1 MVGNER
7 HDPGRNASRADV
19 HEPRRSAIDLS
30 MIFLISPWTCVVGRP
45 SPTRVADRRRAE
57 WETGLEVWCMQGACW
72 AGCCS
77 AKVVDGRLTACAPST
92 LLFRRYYGEQQFASV
107 VDAAA
112 GAATTQSATR
122 QAFSTHA
129 EDRSGVHLQ
138 KFMG

>member
-57 WETGLEVWCMQGACW
+57 WETVGWRCGACRVL
-72 AGCCS
+72 AGLGAVPQKS
-77 AKVVDGRLTACAPST
+77 LT
-92 LLFRRYYGEQQFASV
+92 
-107 VDAAA
+107 D
-112 GAATTQSATR
+112 
-122 QAFSTHA
+122 
-129 EDRSGVHLQ
+129 D
-138 KFMG
+138 